1 MHWVRPARYALLPA
15 ISAAGAA
22 FAGVGGLCG
31 AAALAVVGNRYW
43 RSRRAARRRLVY
55 STALAEGIRLL
66 VGELRAGVHPTA
78 AAAGTAVDAAP
89 EVSGF
94 FRDLASMSRLGGES
108 TALPHESGR
117 RPSELDTSV
126 GRMLRAWTLAQRHG
140 VALADLLDAVRRD
153 VEHRLAFVRDL
164 EAKMAGPRAT
174 AAVLT
179 GLPFLG
185 ILLGEAVGADPLAVL
200 TERPIG
206 QVFLVVGLG
215 LLCSG
220 MFWTMRLTEVVVRS

>member
-1 MHWVRPARYALLPA
+1 MVYCT
-15 ISAAGAA
+15 A
-22 FAGVGGLCG
+22 FAG
-31 AAALAVVGNRYW
+31 
-43 RSRRAARRRLVY
+43 
-55 STALAEGIRLL
+55 GIRML
-66 VGELRAGVHPTA
+66 VGELRAGMHPAA
-78 AAAGTAVDAAP
+78 AAAGAAVDAAP
-89 EVSGF
+89 EVSGL

-108 TALPHESGR
+108 TALSHESGR
-117 RPSELDTSV
+117 GPSELDTSV

-179 GLPFLG
+179 GLPILG
-185 ILLGEAVGADPLAVL
+185 VLLGQAVGADPLAVL

-206 QVFLVVGLG
+206 QVLLVVGIG